1 LINQLILEDK
11 NIHEKYDNAIKNI
24 RVIRQAKEILT
35 NKTQHGYYNLQTS
48 EKLSVIN
55 KVKADLMKLNISNN
69 SGSAFKSAVQIIDKF
84 NKVLNNDF

>member
-1 LINQLILEDK
+1 MINQLILEDK
-11 NIHEKYDNAIKNI
+11 NIHEKYDNVIKNI
-24 RVIRQAKEILT
+24 RVIRQAKEIFT
-35 NKTQHGYYNLQTS
+35 NKTPHGYYNLQTS

-55 KVKADLMKLNISNN
+55 KIKADLMKLNISNN